1 MQPAAAPELTVPC
14 RCVPVVTPF
23 VHKKVAWAG
32 VVLPVL
38 VAMLVAMLMAY
49 HVLRT
54 LRPGLQQD
62 ALAQAAAKKA
72 NSITLVLVD
81 IEGTDELCRWNQ
93 MVSISRNQRPAGKD
107 IISSAYIA
115 QGLHLID
122 RACGHSHAVSTAC
135 CSGSACHAGSHC
147 CCCALQ
153 RLHSQRKTS
162 SAPTAQLSLWLPCRH
177 WSLPLPCTTRLC
189 GAFWEST
196 GVPRSTL
203 RLMPCC

>member
-1 MQPAAAPELTVPC
+1 MQPAAAPELSVPC

-38 VAMLVAMLMAY
+38 VAMLVAMLAAF

-93 MVSISRNQRPAGKD
+93 MVSNSTK
-107 IISSAYIA
+107 
-115 QGLHLID
+115 
-122 RACGHSHAVSTAC
+122 RACAS
-135 CSGSACHAGSHC
+135 
-147 CCCALQ
+147 
-153 RLHSQRKTS
+153 
-162 SAPTAQLSLWLPCRH
+162 
-177 WSLPLPCTTRLC
+177 
-189 GAFWEST
+189 
-196 GVPRSTL
+196 
-203 RLMPCC
+203 

>member
-1 MQPAAAPELTVPC
+1 MQPAAAPELIVPC
-14 RCVPVVTPF
+14 RCVPSVTPF

-38 VAMLVAMLMAY
+38 LAMLVAMLVAF

-93 MVSISRNQRPAGKD
+93 MVSHSRSQRPAGMYRM
-107 IISSAYIA
+107 SSACLA
-115 QGLHLID
+115 QALHFPD
-122 RACGHSHAVSTAC
+122 CACCALHAVSTARC
-135 CSGSACHAGSHC
+135 
-147 CCCALQ
+147 
-153 RLHSQRKTS
+153 
-162 SAPTAQLSLWLPCRH
+162 
-177 WSLPLPCTTRLC
+177 
-189 GAFWEST
+189 
-196 GVPRSTL
+196 
-203 RLMPCC
+203 